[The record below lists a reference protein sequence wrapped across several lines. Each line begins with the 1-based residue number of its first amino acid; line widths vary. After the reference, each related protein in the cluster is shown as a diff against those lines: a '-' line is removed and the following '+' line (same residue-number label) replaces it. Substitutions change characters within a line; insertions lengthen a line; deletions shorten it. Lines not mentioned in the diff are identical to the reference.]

1 MSMKVKSKPNSQPK
15 PKATIHQLPA
25 KPILARGIE
34 AANTPA
40 NKDTL
45 LHNSVRLLVEG
56 ETKPQGTAE
65 LIADDLLLPAKGD
78 LPNSFFNYQLDSYL
92 GNFTDISHHWKR
104 LHQKHRSIAKTK
116 SSEVSRARKGKNHT
130 ARKPPE
136 DFIQRNPVQGWY
148 GIGVPTVSDLLVN
161 SRVIARKLTEEDK
174 YYAWFELRKDKVY
187 PERGLRWFFNH
198 TNVPRDITRVVP
210 YRNTDDCLQVYLSSL
225 YYGEMG
231 RKYQRN
237 KNSRRWKTFLKAKE
251 YYVSGRGSAIGMQ
264 ALAKF
269 LWGKDRKV
277 FISRREQDLKFKPLP
292 FFDEDDRAFSNHRF
306 MPPVEVNY
314 PALVPGEE
322 AKFVEVASF
331 DIVREENRKAA
342 VEHKLGISPAMR
354 ELRDFILGVYAKN
367 FRGKVSSTVDPDIQT
382 KDESDLSR
390 LVEQLILSE
399 RRMREVV
406 TETMNGHTAFLANE
420 FHSLYEDITNS
431 VVSRMLSRQVQ
442 TNRYLATDNIAY
454 NKRPRSGLYEPQ
466 DISLSLQVKT
476 G

>member
-1 MSMKVKSKPNSQPK
+1 MSMKVKSKPDSQPK

-40 NKDTL
+40 NKDIL
-45 LHNSVRLLVEG
+45 LHNSVRLLVEWV
-56 ETKPQGTAE
+56 TKPKGIVE
-65 LIADDLLLPAKGD
+65 LIAADLLLPAKGD
-78 LPNSFFNYQLDSYL
+78 LPNSFFNHQLDSYL
-92 GNFTDISHHWKR
+92 GNFTDISHLRKK
-104 LHQKHRSIAKTK
+104 LHQKYRSIAKTK
-116 SSEVSRARKGKNHT
+116 SSEISRARKGKNHT
-130 ARKPPE
+130 AFQPPE
-136 DFIQRNPVQGWY
+136 DFIQRKPVQGWY
-148 GIGVPTVSDLLVN
+148 GIGVPTVSDLLNN

-237 KNSRRWKTFLKAKE
+237 KNARRWKTFLKAKE
-251 YYVSGRGSAIGMQ
+251 YYVSGRGSAIGID

-277 FISRREQDLKFKPLP
+277 FIPRREQDLKFKPLP
-292 FFDEDDRAFSNHRF
+292 FFDEDDRAFANHRF
-306 MPPVEVNY
+306 MPPVEAKY

-322 AKFVEVASF
+322 AKFIEVATF
-331 DIVREENRKAA
+331 DVVREENRKAS
-342 VEHKLGISPAMR
+342 VEHKLKISPAMR

-367 FRGKVSSTVDPDIQT
+367 SPSKARSIPDPDIQT

-390 LVEQLILSE
+390 LVQQLILSE

-406 TETMNGHTAFLANE
+406 TETMNQHSAFLANE
-420 FHSLYEDITNS
+420 FHSLYEDITESIVN
-431 VVSRMLSRQVQ
+431 RLLAKQVQ
-442 TNRYLATDNIAY
+442 TNRCLSTGNIAY
-454 NKRPRSGLYEPQ
+454 TKRPRSGVYGPQ
-466 DISLSLQVKT
+466 DISLPFVS
-476 G
+476 

>member
-1 MSMKVKSKPNSQPK
+1 MPVKIKSKSEQPK

-56 ETKPQGTAE
+56 ETKPKGTAE

-78 LPNSFFNYQLDSYL
+78 LPNSFFNFQLDSYL

-104 LHQKHRSIAKTK
+104 LHQKYRSIAKTK

-130 ARKPPE
+130 AYQPPE

-148 GIGVPTVSDLLVN
+148 GIGIPTVSDLLVN

-210 YRNTDDCLQVYLSSL
+210 YRNTDDCLQVWLNSK
-225 YYGEMG
+225 YYEEMG
-231 RKYQRN
+231 RRYQRN
-237 KNSRRWKTFLKAKE
+237 KNARRWKTFLKAKE
-251 YYVSGRGSAIGMQ
+251 YYVSGRGSAIGID

-277 FISRREQDLKFKPLP
+277 FIPRREQDLKFKPLP

-354 ELRDFILGVYAKN
+354 ELRDFILGVYAEH
-367 FRGKVSSTVDPDIQT
+367 FQGEVGSIPDPDIQT

-390 LVEQLILSE
+390 LVEQLIISE

-406 TETMNGHTAFLANE
+406 TETINAHTAFLAEELNC
-420 FHSLYEDITNS
+420 LYEDIADRAVNQ
-431 VVSRMLSRQVQ
+431 LLARQAQ
-442 TNRYLATDNIAY
+442 TNRCLTTNNVTYA
-454 NKRPRSGLYEPQ
+454 KRPRSGLYVPG
-466 DISLSLQVKT
+466 DISLSLSS
-476 G
+476 